1 MVRGGNME
9 TPTNKLNGWRTRPEY
24 TITQAAKLAGTSSAT
39 VRRWL
44 RGYYEGENLRMRP
57 VFGDKQT
64 KQEASVEISFL
75 QLAEIVV
82 VSRFRHRYVKLE
94 RLRRAHRYARDAL
107 HIDYPFAWLR
117 LKTDGAHVLSEFQ
130 EQEPGEK
137 LVSLDLFG
145 QLTLPG
151 DVLRTLELFDYEEEF
166 AARWFPIGRNV
177 PIVIDPRYGAG
188 KPTIPERRLT
198 VETIYKRWKAGQT
211 IKFIASDFKLLPS
224 LVETT
229 LQYAENYTT

>member
-1 MVRGGNME
+1 MATSTDV
-9 TPTNKLNGWRTRPEY
+9 LNGWRTKPEY

-44 RGYYEGENLRMRP
+44 YGYESERAQMRP
-57 VFGDKQT
+57 VFGT
-64 KQEASVEISFL
+64 KEKAKEANVEVSFL

-82 VSRFRHRYVKLE
+82 VCRFRHRRIKLE
-94 RLRRAHRYARDAL
+94 RLRRAHHYARNEF
-107 HIDYPFAWLR
+107 HIEYPFASLK
-117 LKTDGAHVLSEFQ
+117 LKTDGAHVLSVFQ
-130 EQEPGEK
+130 EREPG
-137 LVSLDLFG
+137 VSLLSLDQYG
-145 QLTLPG
+145 QWTLPG
-151 DVLRTLELFDYEEEF
+151 DVVKTLEAFEFEEEL
-166 AARWFPIGRNV
+166 AARWFPLGKTV
-177 PIVIDPRYGAG
+177 PLVIDPRYGAG
-188 KPTIPERRLT
+188 RPTIPERRLT